1 MQRRDNRTGGSNN
14 PQQYNGSRGSRGSG
28 SRGSGVKQQSN
39 RTDDDRIDNRV
50 IVNSL
55 RQIQSNDKRNSG
67 QLVKT

>member
-1 MQRRDNRTGGSNN
+1 MQRRDNRTGGSNH

-28 SRGSGVKQQSN
+28 IKQQSN